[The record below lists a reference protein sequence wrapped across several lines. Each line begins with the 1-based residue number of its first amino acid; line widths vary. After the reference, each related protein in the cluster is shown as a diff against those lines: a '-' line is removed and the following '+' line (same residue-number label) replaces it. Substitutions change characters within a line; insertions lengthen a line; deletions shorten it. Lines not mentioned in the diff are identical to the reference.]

1 VITPNDGPLAPRM
14 VKHIVL
20 LCSVALPLV
29 AAACGD
35 DPVRRDLTGPAK
47 PVAAAAAVAPE
58 VDTAKASSICR
69 ASVRKRQLARL
80 RLSRV
85 PGDLLARSKA
95 KHFSALVTAA
105 CK

>member
-1 VITPNDGPLAPRM
+1 MNRIA
-14 VKHIVL
+14 L
-20 LCSVALPLV
+20 LFSVAGLLV

-35 DPVRRDLTGPAK
+35 DPVRKDLTGPAK
-47 PVAAAAAVAPE
+47 PVAAAAVVAPE

-69 ASVRKRQLARL
+69 ASVRTRQVARL

-85 PGDLLARSKA
+85 PGDRVALSKA
-95 KHFSALVTAA
+95 KTFGALVTAA

>member
-1 VITPNDGPLAPRM
+1 MNRIA
-14 VKHIVL
+14 L
-20 LCSVALPLV
+20 LFSVAGLLV

-35 DPVRRDLTGPAK
+35 DPVRKDLTGPAK
-47 PVAAAAAVAPE
+47 PVAAVAVVAPE

-69 ASVRKRQLARL
+69 ASVRRRQVARL

-85 PGDLLARSKA
+85 PGDLLALSKA
-95 KHFSALVTAA
+95 KHFGALVTAA

>member
-1 VITPNDGPLAPRM
+1 MNRIAPL
-14 VKHIVL
+14 L
-20 LCSVALPLV
+20 SVAVLLV

-35 DPVRRDLTGPAK
+35 DPVRKDLTGPAK
-47 PVAAAAAVAPE
+47 PAAAVAAVAAPE

-69 ASVRKRQLARL
+69 ASVRKRGLARL

-85 PGDLLARSKA
+85 PGDLLALSKA
-95 KHFSALVTAA
+95 KHFGALVTAA

>member
-1 VITPNDGPLAPRM
+1 MKRIPLLICGA
-14 VKHIVL
+14 L
-20 LCSVALPLV
+20 LLV
-29 AAACGD
+29 GAACGD

-47 PVAAAAAVAPE
+47 PAAAAAVAAPE

-69 ASVRKRQLARL
+69 ASVRRRELARV

-85 PGDLLARSKA
+85 PGDLLALRKE
-95 KHFSALVTAA
+95 KTFGALVTAA

>member
-1 VITPNDGPLAPRM
+1 MITPVNR
-14 VKHIVL
+14 IVL
-20 LCSVALPLV
+20 LCSVVLALV

-35 DPVRRDLTGPAK
+35 DPVKRDLTGPAK
-47 PVAAAAAVAPE
+47 PVAAATVVAPE

-69 ASVRKRQLARL
+69 ASVRKRGLARL

-85 PGDLLARSKA
+85 PSDLKALSKA
-95 KHFSALVTAA
+95 KHFGALVTAA

>member
-1 VITPNDGPLAPRM
+1 MKRIA
-14 VKHIVL
+14 L
-20 LCSVALPLV
+20 LFCVVQLLV

-47 PVAAAAAVAPE
+47 PAPAAALAAPE

-69 ASVRKRQLARL
+69 ASVRRRQLARL

-85 PGDLLARSKA
+85 PGDLLALSKA
-95 KHFSALVTAA
+95 KHFGALVAAA

>member
-1 VITPNDGPLAPRM
+1 M
-14 VKHIVL
+14 VKRIAL
-20 LCSVALPLV
+20 SYCVALLLV

-47 PVAAAAAVAPE
+47 PSPAAAVAAPE

-69 ASVRKRQLARL
+69 AAVRKRQLARL

-85 PGDLLARSKA
+85 PGDLLALSKA
-95 KHFSALVTAA
+95 KHFGALVTAA